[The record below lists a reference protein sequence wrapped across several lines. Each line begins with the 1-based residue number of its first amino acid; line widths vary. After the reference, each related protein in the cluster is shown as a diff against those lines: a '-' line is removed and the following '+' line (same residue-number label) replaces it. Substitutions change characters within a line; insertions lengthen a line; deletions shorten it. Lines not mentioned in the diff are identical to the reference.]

1 MFRNQ
6 YDNDVTVFSPQGRLF
21 QVEYAL
27 EAVKQGAPCVGI
39 ISDRHAVVA
48 GLKRTS
54 GDLSASAAK
63 KLFSLAPHVGCAIA
77 GLTSDA
83 RVLTRSMQK
92 AAQGELM
99 NIERKVPVVRL
110 VEDVAAERAQH
121 STQYYGGRPF
131 GVGLLIAG
139 VDGSGPHLVEFSPS
153 GTIHEYTA
161 WAIGAR
167 AQSARTYFEGHFDSL
182 DASGAVNSNPFAACT
197 VEQLVQHALI
207 ALRECMP
214 PEQALSI
221 GNTSVG
227 VVSVDADFRV
237 YGDAEVASAL
247 SALPALMP
255 RGGSRNDEEMPPA
268 SSSAT
273 TNVET
278 I

>member
-39 ISDRHAVVA
+39 ISNRHAVVA
-48 GLKRTS
+48 GLKRSS

-63 KLFSLAPHVGCAIA
+63 KLFALAPHVGCAIA

-92 AAQGELM
+92 QAQNELL
-99 NIERKVPVVRL
+99 NIERHVPVVRL
-110 VEDVAAERAQH
+110 VKDVAADRAQQ

-131 GVGLLIAG
+131 GVGLLIVG
-139 VDGSGPHLVEFSPS
+139 VDETGPHLVEFSPS
-153 GTIHEYTA
+153 GTCNEYTA

-167 AQSARTYFEGHFDSL
+167 AQSARTYFEGRYDTLPQDST
-182 DASGAVNSNPFAACT
+182 ANPFAECT
-197 VEQLVQHALI
+197 AEQLIQHALI
-207 ALRECMP
+207 ALRDCMP
-214 PEQALSI
+214 PEQFLTA

-227 VVSVDADFRV
+227 VVSVDADFRIIS
-237 YGDAEVASAL
+237 DDEVGKALAS
-247 SALPALMP
+247 LPAQTQ
-255 RGGSRNDEEMPPA
+255 RTAAVRQDDEEMPPA
-268 SSSAT
+268 AAT
-273 TNVET
+273 GVET
-278 I
+278 M